1 MYLKRKYAD
10 KCIQVVLLTTYY
22 HFVPV
27 AALFGN
33 ISNHPRRI
41 GHIDPNCDVIEC
53 VSSKYKDLLRCVVM
67 KCFILLNLSIYKR
80 THNYIHTHISKNWR
94 FFSH

>member
-1 MYLKRKYAD
+1 M
-10 KCIQVVLLTTYY
+10 TTYY
-22 HFVPV
+22 HFVPL

-67 KCFILLNLSIYKR
+67 KCFILMNLSIYKE
-80 THNYIHTHISKNWR
+80 HIIIYIYTLEKQTIFKEKSCYKN
-94 FFSH
+94 